1 MSFLHIWLKW
11 SDNLKVSDLSQFSL
25 ILDGRKLRLEEGTWL
40 AGGDTASLYKARS
53 LLDISVSTQAFL
65 TANEYYH
72 MASNIWNFI
81 LLPVPGWKA
90 QLKLM
95 FGYLATPLPSDK
107 EGWVPK
113 NWCFRTV
120 VLEKTLE
127 SPLDSKEI
135 KPIKCKG
142 NQPWILY
149 WKDWCW
155 SWSSNTLATWCK
167 GLTHWKRPWCWGRLR
182 AGKGW

>member
-167 GLTHWKRPWCWGRLR
+167 GLTH
-182 AGKGW
+182 

>member
-113 NWCFRTV
+113 NWCFRAV
-120 VLEKTLE
+120 VPEKTLE
-127 SPLDSKEI
+127 SPWESKGI
-135 KPIKCKG
+135 PPVHPKG
-142 NQPWILY
+142 NQSWIFVGTTDAEAPIL
-149 WKDWCW
+149 WPPDAKGWLTEKDPDAGKDWGQE
-155 SWSSNTLATWCK
+155 K
-167 GLTHWKRPWCWGRLR
+167 DDRG
-182 AGKGW
+182 